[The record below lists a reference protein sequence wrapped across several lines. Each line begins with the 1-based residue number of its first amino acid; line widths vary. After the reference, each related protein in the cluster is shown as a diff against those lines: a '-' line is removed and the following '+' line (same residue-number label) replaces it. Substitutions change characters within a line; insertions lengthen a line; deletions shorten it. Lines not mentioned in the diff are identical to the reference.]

1 MTRPPITPGPLHS
14 FRTASPD
21 YAPEFGIYA
30 ADNPDETIVRTTGEH
45 AAANAEA
52 FAALPDLLEALEM
65 WQEAGQHIA
74 DALRTAGY
82 HSDFFNR
89 VQDAGQAALTKA
101 GYTL

>member
-1 MTRPPITPGPLHS
+1 MTRPLITPGPLHS

-30 ADNPDETIVRTTGEH
+30 DSNPAETIVRTTGEH

-52 FAALPDLLEALEM
+52 FAALPDLLEALERIAE
-65 WQEAGQHIA
+65 WEPTAATDEAGGMYIMSA
-74 DALRTAGY
+74 IDLA
-82 HSDFFNR
+82 S
-89 VQDAGQAALTKA
+89 AALLKA